1 MFSVSRALPDH
12 QAAINSA
19 FDVILINYVP
29 VHVILISDI
38 LNQIWKMKYS
48 IVTDIIYGCI
58 TWEDCD

>member
-38 LNQIWKMKYS
+38 LNQIWK